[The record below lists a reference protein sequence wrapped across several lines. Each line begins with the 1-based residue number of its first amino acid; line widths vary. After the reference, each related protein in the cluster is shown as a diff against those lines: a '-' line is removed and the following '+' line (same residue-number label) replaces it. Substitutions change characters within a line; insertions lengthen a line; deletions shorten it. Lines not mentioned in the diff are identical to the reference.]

1 MTVELI
7 NLLQWLLASACL
19 TAGLILSARRRLRAL
34 AALLILFS
42 VHMLFNALEETRLLP
57 GAILVT
63 PAFGLVYGPLF
74 YIFVRR
80 LIFAGGHGWRRVYPH
95 FIPALIALP
104 LAQWFDFIHLAALA
118 SLITYGALTVRLIG
132 RYHAETASTRS
143 DAASIR
149 LNWITQVFAGFAALT
164 VIDAVR
170 MFTRSLQSPLAETL
184 SYAGVLTA
192 GGVLM
197 GALVWRAITQPDYFK
212 GLAGNEPACPAE
224 TTPDPADAPLFLTID
239 EKIRADA
246 LHRQPHLTLSDVA
259 SVANLTERDVS
270 RAINAGAGRSFCD
283 YINAFRVSDV
293 CAMLNARPDATI
305 LDIAFEAGFT
315 SKSSFNAVFKKE
327 SGVTPSEYRRRN
339 TRNH

>member
-1 MTVELI
+1 MTVEMI
-7 NLLQWLLASACL
+7 NMLQWALASASL
-19 TAGLILSARRRLRAL
+19 TAGLILSPRRRLRAL

-80 LIFAGGHGWRRVYPH
+80 LIFADGHDWRQIYPH
-95 FIPALIALP
+95 FIPALIAIP
-104 LAQWFDFIHLAALA
+104 LAQWFDFIHLAALV
-118 SLITYGALTVRLIG
+118 SLITYGVLTIRLIG

-164 VIDAVR
+164 VIDAIR
-170 MFTRSLQSPLAETL
+170 MFTRSVQSPLMETL

-192 GGVLM
+192 GGALM

-212 GLAGNEPACPAE
+212 GLAESERASPPEITPA
-224 TTPDPADAPLFLTID
+224 PADETLFLRID

-246 LHRQPHLTLSDVA
+246 LQRQPHLTLSEVA

-270 RAINAGAGRSFCD
+270 RAINANARRSFCD

-327 SGVTPSEYRRRN
+327 LGVTPSEYRRRN
-339 TRNH
+339 AQHN